1 MRALETCEELFSLF
15 QFAFYLGKILSDD
28 IFGIADY
35 SGMKSSSETSALKT
49 PSLEVPVS
57 SGMKKTPS
65 SMFRIGEDS
74 DSDDSSVINT
84 EDKCVQTE
92 PIEEMNS
99 LPAVKTDTTPRS
111 LEECLTV
118 FKSDV
123 SCEYMVL

>member
-1 MRALETCEELFSLF
+1 
-15 QFAFYLGKILSDD
+15 
-28 IFGIADY
+28 
-35 SGMKSSSETSALKT
+35 MKSSSETSALKT